1 MSNVDRRWLAG
12 PVSDLLWGC
21 GLAYFPVLIMLV
33 LAGPQLQ
40 ALIPLGLLPFGNI
53 VLSIPH
59 YGATLLRVYER
70 REDRQKYSFFTVHLT
85 ILVWGLFTVGLFQ
98 PTVGSAMYTVYLT
111 WSPWHY
117 AGQNY
122 GLASMF
128 LRRRGIE
135 ITPWTRRAL
144 RASFLLS
151 FALSFLAMHIGDST
165 GATYAPTPMSAFGDF
180 HFYALGLPAAVAGRV
195 AGLVLV
201 MYVACLGVAAVGLL
215 RRASLADITPT
226 ALLVLSQALW
236 FTVPIIARSEG
247 FGIDTVAF
255 NLVDAQYSFW
265 WIAFAHSVQYL
276 WVTRYFARSGGAGH
290 HYFTRATFAGFAVFG
305 LPVLLFT
312 ATGLTPVPY
321 DAGLFLLVN
330 TAVNLHHF
338 ILDGAIWKLRD
349 GAVARV
355 LLRPVEP
362 SKQVDPGSRGLPWR
376 RIAVVVVASLYMVQY
391 VVNAEEKEFGV
402 NRADGASE
410 RLRSAER
417 RLARIRLPSPTVSA
431 RLGIALAND
440 GKLLEA
446 EAALERSIDQ
456 RASALA
462 WTALGQVRAR
472 QKDWPGAEEALTQA
486 IALEPDQRSALHEL
500 GQVRFTAG
508 DAAGAIAPLER
519 ALELSDGEV
528 RRNVALLLQRAQSAV
543 R

>member
-1 MSNVDRRWLAG
+1 
-12 PVSDLLWGC
+12 
-21 GLAYFPVLIMLV
+21 
-33 LAGPQLQ
+33 
-40 ALIPLGLLPFGNI
+40 
-53 VLSIPH
+53 
-59 YGATLLRVYER
+59 
-70 REDRQKYSFFTVHLT
+70 
-85 ILVWGLFTVGLFQ
+85 
-98 PTVGSAMYTVYLT
+98 
-111 WSPWHY
+111 
-117 AGQNY
+117 
-122 GLASMF
+122 
-128 LRRRGIE
+128 
-135 ITPWTRRAL
+135 
-144 RASFLLS
+144 
-151 FALSFLAMHIGDST
+151 
-165 GATYAPTPMSAFGDF
+165 
-180 HFYALGLPAAVAGRV
+180 
-195 AGLVLV
+195 
-201 MYVACLGVAAVGLL
+201 
-215 RRASLADITPT
+215 TPT

-276 WVTRYFARSGGAGH
+276 WVTRYFARSGGAGR

-305 LPVLLFT
+305 LPVLIFST
-312 ATGLTPVPY
+312 TGLTPVPY

-417 RLARIRLPSPTVSA
+417 RLARIRLPSPMVSA

-519 ALELSDGEV
+519 ALELSAGEV
-528 RRNVALLLQRAQSAV
+528 RRNVALLLKRAQSAAQ
-543 R
+543 